1 MIILLAESKTFNTA
15 SQLRDAESL
24 TTPVFNSQAKE
35 IIDSLSRMSAAS
47 LRQALGLS
55 PTLAARMQ
63 GYINE
68 FNAGESI
75 PVRTA
80 FTGVAFKALDIPSL
94 DEAACGRLRSQ
105 LRIISSLYG
114 YLRPNDS
121 IRPYRMEYKSVP
133 PFPGIPLSTY
143 WRELLANPIR
153 EDMAKDGNGIIL
165 NLLPADAQ
173 ACLPL
178 KELRED
184 YTLVTPSFKEMRPD
198 GTLSTPIAGKLKRM
212 RGLFARMAITEDMK
226 SLHDLLD
233 CRSMDFAYYPEGSE
247 ERLSPVFIC

>member
-1 MIILLAESKTFNTA
+1 MIILLAESKTFNAA
-15 SQLRDAESL
+15 SQPRDAESL
-24 TTPVFNSQAKE
+24 TTPAFNSQAQE
-35 IIDSLSRMSAAS
+35 IIGSLSGLSAAS

-75 PVRTA
+75 PVWAA
-80 FTGVAFKALDIPSL
+80 FTGVVFKALDIPSL
-94 DEAACGRLRSQ
+94 DEAACGRLRSR

-114 YLRPNDS
+114 YLRPDDG

-133 PFPGIPLSTY
+133 PFPGILLSTY
-143 WRELLANPIR
+143 WRELLADPLR
-153 EDMAKDGNGIIL
+153 EEIEKVGDGIIL

-178 KELRED
+178 KELRKE

-212 RGLFARMAITEDMK
+212 RGLFARMALAEDLK
-226 SLHDLLD
+226 SLQDLLA
-233 CRSMDFAYYPEGSE
+233 CRSMDFAYYPEGSQRE
-247 ERLSPVFIC
+247 LDPVFVC

>member
-35 IIDSLSRMSAAS
+35 IIDSLSGMSAAS
-47 LRQALGLS
+47 LRQSLGLS

-75 PVRTA
+75 PVRSA
-80 FTGVAFKALDIPSL
+80 FTGVVFKALDIPSL
-94 DEAACGRLRSQ
+94 DGAACNRLRSR
-105 LRIISSLYG
+105 LRITSSLYG
-114 YLRPNDS
+114 YLRPDDG

-133 PFPGIPLSTY
+133 PFPGIPLSAY
-143 WRELLANPIR
+143 WHGLLADPIKK
-153 EDMAKDGNGIIL
+153 EMDKVGDGIIL

-178 KELRED
+178 KELREE

-212 RGLFARMAITEDMK
+212 RGLFTRMVLAEDLK
-226 SLHDLLD
+226 SLQDLLA
-233 CRSMDFAYYPEGSE
+233 CRSMDFAYYPEGSQ
-247 ERLSPVFIC
+247 ERLNPVFVC